1 LHDRPGLAPLAEY
14 SLRRSG
20 NDVETRNVESN
31 RIENTIAKL
40 ARETRV
46 KANTIAA

>member
-1 LHDRPGLAPLAEY
+1 MIAPDWHLWPNTHRGEAEMMLRLATL
-14 SLRRSG
+14 
-20 NDVETRNVESN
+20 N